1 MRTTLLILAGMIIM
15 YILLKFMA
23 SKEAS
28 DSEAWQR
35 TKDLIKTQE
44 FNNLMKTNE
53 FREIAKSNEFRS
65 LIGTLAEDQIVTI
78 SKTLVG

>member
-1 MRTTLLILAGMIIM
+1 MRAALLVLAGMIIM

-23 SKEAS
+23 SKE
-28 DSEAWQR
+28 SESQAWQR

-44 FNNLMKTNE
+44 FNNLMRTNE

-65 LIGTLAEDQIVTI
+65 LIGTLAEDQIITV